1 MQDTTTQSELHS
13 IHSSE
18 DLPSEAPLA
27 GAPSPVTRLWETSSL
42 TSKIA
47 VTVIGTCLL
56 IAILLYVFSRDR
68 LRAEQQ
74 Q

>member
-18 DLPSEAPLA
+18 DLPSEAPLTEA
-27 GAPSPVTRLWETSSL
+27 SSPVTRLWETSSPI
-42 TSKIA
+42 SRIA

-56 IAILLYVFSRDR
+56 IVILLYVFSRDR
-68 LRAEQQ
+68 SGAEQQ
-74 Q
+74 